1 VTAVAARRLAALAV
15 VATTAWAC
23 SAGADEML
31 LDRFFVASRL
41 RDLTALAPFATVVY
55 EPKRDGTVV
64 RFNVVGTA
72 AERSRQTTDDEDRRI
87 ARLSLRDAARAP
99 DPAAPPAALV
109 ERDVTVSARVRLPAG
124 GEAQKTI
131 VVTLQRALVGGQT
144 PRTGGW
150 IVTGFR

>member
-1 VTAVAARRLAALAV
+1 
-15 VATTAWAC
+15 
-23 SAGADEML
+23 ML